1 MLVAPAIADP
11 LPPTYVRRGHAV
23 SLARATCGLTGN
35 IHMAD
40 KKKAYHFRRIGS
52 CLKFVRGAPLTLRL
66 HLRYTQDEWG
76 RVCIGTDS
84 VHEPKNSGLCGAHL
98 AFLQRMKHA
107 TSLTRS
113 LRVGWNYLWI
123 IV

>member
-1 MLVAPAIADP
+1 LEGIGNTGDPRTRSLYGHHKGAI
-11 LPPTYVRRGHAV
+11 RNK
-23 SLARATCGLTGN
+23 GN
-35 IHMAD
+35 SGCEVGQ
-40 KKKAYHFRRIGS
+40 RIGS
-52 CLKFVRGAPLTLRL
+52 CLKFVRVAPLTLRL
-66 HLRYTQDEWG
+66 RLRYAQDEWG